1 MELGSICRE
10 LAGKTHMVGELL
22 EIGLK
27 EFSVAPAKVP
37 GIKKAVYEKGAKV
50 C

>member
-1 MELGSICRE
+1 LELGSICRE
-10 LAGKTHMVGELL
+10 LAGKTHMVGKLFK
-22 EIGLK
+22 IGLK
-27 EFSVAPAKVP
+27 EFPVAPTKVL